1 MTDSLE
7 PPPGKPDRASLR
19 MRDMIGAVVV
29 LLLII
34 GAVLAFYGGC
44 EFSPGGPTVD
54 PESAPSADASG
65 ELERAAR
72 SAAFAVREPAVPDG
86 WRPNSASTTAVG
98 AGATAS
104 VVVRVGYLTSGGAFL
119 QISQSGGDAG
129 EVVAKETGQAE
140 PPKAAG
146 TVDVDGVTWTT
157 YPGRRDEA
165 AWVADLDGVVVLVT
179 GSAQEDE
186 YRQLAKAAQDATPLP
201 R

>member
-1 MTDSLE
+1 MGHVME
-7 PPPGKPDRASLR
+7 KPGRASLR

-34 GAVLAFYGGC
+34 GALLAFYGGC
-44 EFSPGGPTVD
+44 TFSPGGPTVD
-54 PESAPSADASG
+54 PNTAPSADASG

-72 SAAFAVREPAVPDG
+72 SAAFPVREPAVPKG

-104 VVVRVGYLTSGGAFL
+104 VVVRVGFVTSGGAFL
-119 QISQSGGDAG
+119 QFSQSGGDTG

-140 PPKAAG
+140 PPEATG

-157 YPGRRDEA
+157 YPGRRDEP

-179 GSAQEDE
+179 GSAREPE
-186 YRQLAKAAQDATPLP
+186 FRQLAKAAQEAAPLP

>member
-1 MTDSLE
+1 MTD
-7 PPPGKPDRASLR
+7 KPDRASLR
-19 MRDMIGAVVV
+19 MRDMVGAVVV

-44 EFSPGGPTVD
+44 SFSPGGPTVD
-54 PESAPSADASG
+54 PKTAPSVDAS
-65 ELERAAR
+65 EQLERAAR
-72 SAAFAVREPAVPDG
+72 SAAFAVREPELPED

-98 AGATAS
+98 SGATAS
-104 VVVRVGYLTSGGAFL
+104 VVVRVGYVTSGGAFL
-119 QISQSGGDAG
+119 QLSQSGGDAG
-129 EVVAKETGQAE
+129 EVVAKETGQDE
-140 PPKAAG
+140 PPAATG
-146 TVDVDGVTWTT
+146 TVEVDGVTWAT

-186 YRQLAKAAQDATPLP
+186 FRRLAEAAQVAAPLP